1 MMAVFEKGE
10 RLRHIG
16 HLDIQRAMQR
26 ALRRSGMPVSYSQGF
41 NPHILVTFASALST
55 GAAGRRELMDVT
67 LDREVA
73 PEAFRSAMNAALPPD
88 MQLVEARAM
97 EDKHPALMSMVKAAD
112 YTIRLLDGETARTC
126 LAAIPAFLAQESIMA
141 MRKTKRGLNECDI
154 RPLIHELRED
164 DGCIRAVLTLTE
176 ASACKPDMLVTALC
190 GFAGREAPR
199 AMVIRNGLLGED
211 AAGALQPL
219 ETL

>member
-67 LDREVA
+67 LDREVD
-73 PEAFRSAMNAALPPD
+73 PEAFLSAMNAALPPD
-88 MQLVEARAM
+88 MQLVDARVM
-97 EDKHPALMSMVKAAD
+97 EDKHPALMAMLTAAD
-112 YTIRLLDGETARTC
+112 YTIRLLDEETAGKC
-126 LAAIPAFLAQESIMA
+126 LTAIPAFLEQECIMA
-141 MRKTKRGLNECDI
+141 MRKSKRGMKECDI
-154 RPLIHELRED
+154 RPLIHELREE
-164 DGCIRAVLTLTE
+164 GGALRAVLTLTE

-190 GFAGREAPR
+190 GYAGCDVPR
-199 AMVIRNGLLGED
+199 TLVVRNSLLGE
-211 AAGALQPL
+211 GLQPL

>member
-67 LDREVA
+67 LDREVD
-73 PEAFRSAMNAALPPD
+73 PQAFMTAMNAALPPD
-88 MQLVEARAM
+88 MQLVNARAM
-97 EDKHPALMSMVKAAD
+97 EDKHPALMAMVQAAD
-112 YTIRLLDGETARTC
+112 YSIRLLDEEISAKC
-126 LAAIPAFLAQESIMA
+126 LAAIPSFLQQESILA
-141 MRKTKRGLNECDI
+141 MRKTKRGVKECDI
-154 RPLIHELRED
+154 RPLIHELREE
-164 DGCIRAVLTLTE
+164 DGALRAVLTLTE
-176 ASACKPDMLVTALC
+176 ASACKPDMLVKALC
-190 GFAGREAPR
+190 GFAGCETPR
-199 AMVIRNGLLGED
+199 ALVVRNGLLGD
-211 AAGALQPL
+211 GLQPL